1 MVTVFYYTALILSV
15 MSFVIGFLI
24 LIKAGRTLLN
34 KLFAFIVSFL
44 GVWGFGYSKY
54 FQEMN
59 PFEVLFW
66 SRISHL
72 GSILALA
79 LIIHFILLLL
89 EVEEKKRKVLIF
101 SYGCHFLFIPFIFS
115 SLFISSISLK
125 PFTIYYPN
133 PGIIYPL
140 FPIVYIGWT
149 TYTDYLLLTG
159 IKRTEGIRRNQIK
172 YFLAASMFGRWGG
185 VTTFPLVFNITI
197 PPLGLCLMP
206 FYGVLVAYG
215 IFKYRLMDINIAFK
229 KSTVYVILTSL
240 ALVPCMLIIVFAQK
254 SFFGEVNYAFSC
266 LVFGLLLL
274 AAILFTKI
282 KARTEESV
290 ERTLFRKKYEYKRLL
305 REFSKRLVSYL
316 DEQDL
321 LNNITHTLTEVLG
334 IEKMSFLVLDKEKK
348 IYRIRA
354 SKNVDSHKITELS
367 FPQNDPFF
375 EWLKIRREI
384 AVREVLERTIDN
396 PNINPIIERL
406 KLMESEVCI
415 PLFIRDE
422 LAGII
427 NLGGKRSGDMYSH
440 EDIELLNN
448 LASQTAIALEN
459 SRLYEELKR
468 SKTLI
473 RRADKL
479 ASLGTLTAGL
489 AHEIKNPLVAIK
501 TFIQLLPERF
511 EDEEF
516 RNYFLNV
523 ASGEVDRLSDLV
535 NALLDFS
542 RPSQPSF
549 QTGNVNEIMDSVVLL
564 LENEVKR
571 KNIKIKRRYSS
582 DLPAVM
588 LDPEQIKQVFLNIM
602 LNAAEAT
609 PENGVLTVET
619 RHLDKD
625 RGQEFIQVEIRDTGR
640 GIPKDNLERI
650 FEPFFTTKDSGSGL
664 GLAVSHH
671 IVQEHQGYIE
681 VESEVGMGTSFY
693 INLPVNPLVMP
704 RKEERDRFWSLI

>member
-1 MVTVFYYTALILSV
+1 M
-15 MSFVIGFLI
+15 
-24 LIKAGRTLLN
+24 
-34 KLFAFIVSFL
+34 
-44 GVWGFGYSKY
+44 
-54 FQEMN
+54 
-59 PFEVLFW
+59 
-66 SRISHL
+66 
-72 GSILALA
+72 
-79 LIIHFILLLL
+79 
-89 EVEEKKRKVLIF
+89 
-101 SYGCHFLFIPFIFS
+101 
-115 SLFISSISLK
+115 
-125 PFTIYYPN
+125 
-133 PGIIYPL
+133 

>member
-1 MVTVFYYTALILSV
+1 
-15 MSFVIGFLI
+15 
-24 LIKAGRTLLN
+24 
-34 KLFAFIVSFL
+34 
-44 GVWGFGYSKY
+44 
-54 FQEMN
+54 
-59 PFEVLFW
+59 
-66 SRISHL
+66 
-72 GSILALA
+72 
-79 LIIHFILLLL
+79 
-89 EVEEKKRKVLIF
+89 
-101 SYGCHFLFIPFIFS
+101 
-115 SLFISSISLK
+115 
-125 PFTIYYPN
+125 
-133 PGIIYPL
+133 
-140 FPIVYIGWT
+140 
-149 TYTDYLLLTG
+149 
-159 IKRTEGIRRNQIK
+159 
-172 YFLAASMFGRWGG
+172 
-185 VTTFPLVFNITI
+185 
-197 PPLGLCLMP
+197 
-206 FYGVLVAYG
+206 
-215 IFKYRLMDINIAFK
+215 
-229 KSTVYVILTSL
+229 
-240 ALVPCMLIIVFAQK
+240 
-254 SFFGEVNYAFSC
+254 
-266 LVFGLLLL
+266 
-274 AAILFTKI
+274 
-282 KARTEESV
+282 
-290 ERTLFRKKYEYKRLL
+290 
-305 REFSKRLVSYL
+305 
-316 DEQDL
+316 
-321 LNNITHTLTEVLG
+321 
-334 IEKMSFLVLDKEKK
+334 
-348 IYRIRA
+348 
-354 SKNVDSHKITELS
+354 
-367 FPQNDPFF
+367 
-375 EWLKIRREI
+375 
-384 AVREVLERTIDN
+384 
-396 PNINPIIERL
+396 
-406 KLMESEVCI
+406 MESEVCI